1 MLYDKKRWEP
11 KIDPQPDAKPKA
23 KPRLRGWRRT
33 LWLAADYIRDHG
45 WTRYQFQSSS
55 GEVCMLGA
63 IREVAPNGIITAEH
77 KLRCFLKTSV
87 DTFNDRPTTTKRMV
101 LSALRRAAKKGL

>member
-1 MLYDKKRWEP
+1 MYDKERWEP
-11 KIDPQPDAKPKA
+11 KIDPQPEAKPKA

-45 WTRYQFQSSS
+45 WTRLMMQRPS

-63 IREVAPNGIITAEH
+63 IREVAPIGNITAER
-77 KLRCFLKTSV
+77 KLRGFLKQPI
-87 DTFNDRPTTTKRMV
+87 DIFNDRPTTTKRMV
-101 LSALRRAAKKGL
+101 LSALRKAAKKGL